1 MRIAFQSKPEDKA
14 RFFVRISEFS
24 FAAYPVQIRK
34 VFRATP
40 AAPISEIS
48 SRHSRRREIGAGI
61 LRRVASCACRHFTNL
76 DNQTNNNY

>member
-24 FAAYPVQIRK
+24 FAAYPVQISK
-34 VFRATP
+34 VFRAIP

-48 SRHSRRREIGAGI
+48 SRHSRRREISARIYAGLNPDVDEI
-61 LRRVASCACRHFTNL
+61 TADHAA
-76 DNQTNNNY
+76 